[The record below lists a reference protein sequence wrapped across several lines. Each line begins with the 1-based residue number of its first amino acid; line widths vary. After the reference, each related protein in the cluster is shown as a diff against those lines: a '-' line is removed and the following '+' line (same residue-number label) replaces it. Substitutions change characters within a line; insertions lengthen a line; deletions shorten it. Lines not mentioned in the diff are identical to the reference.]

1 MPKLCVPHGTWQR
14 IKLFIVKVLLKAT
27 TLVKVPGIQEY
38 RIRSIV
44 HDLIFLEVESGHST
58 ETVVLRSAARGV
70 GIDLLKV
77 GVNIVDMNHSQVESI
92 NMVFGWEAIDCYAEK
107 PYDRQVLEH
116 VVCTADTTN
125 SDSENYFISST
136 RRLHYAILK
145 I

>member
-1 MPKLCVPHGTWQR
+1 ML
-14 IKLFIVKVLLKAT
+14 T

-70 GIDLLKV
+70 GVDFLEV

-92 NMVFGWEAIDCYAEK
+92 NMVLGWEAIYRCEEK
-107 PYDRQVLEH
+107 HKDRQVF
-116 VVCTADTTN
+116 N
-125 SDSENYFISST
+125 
-136 RRLHYAILK
+136 K
-145 I
+145 